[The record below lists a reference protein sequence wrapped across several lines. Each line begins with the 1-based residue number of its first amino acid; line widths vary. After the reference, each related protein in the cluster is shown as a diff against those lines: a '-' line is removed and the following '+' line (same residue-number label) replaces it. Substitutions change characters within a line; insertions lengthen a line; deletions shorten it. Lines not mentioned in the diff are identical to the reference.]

1 MKMHE
6 RQKTNDAISA
16 ESFVSKK
23 PVRIF
28 VTIALTVFIAE
39 AFLMMLLHYL
49 PQQTFWMNAFLD
61 ATLLVALISPVFYFF
76 LFKPLVT
83 HNRERLE
90 IEETL
95 RQNEEEQ
102 FKIMIRASLDGFWIT
117 DLRGRFQEVND
128 AYCVLMGYS
137 REELLKMNVTG
148 IEAMETPKATARHIS
163 RVLDTGGD
171 RFETRQRRKDG
182 RILDMEISANYS
194 PLHGGRI
201 YCFSHDITDRKRTED
216 ELKLSAQILSNVSDT
231 VFLLDLDG
239 HFIYLNEAAWKSRGY
254 TQDEMM
260 AMNLHELNT
269 PEQNTQYAQRMKAL
283 TEIGQGFFESAHRCK
298 NGTTMPVEVSARVIE
313 SGGRKVLLS
322 VIRDITER
330 KRTQELLSENESR
343 LKDLF
348 ENLSSGVAVYHVS
361 PDGQDFFI
369 SDFNRAAEHIDQVQ
383 REDLIGKN
391 VVTVFPGITTIGL
404 LDVFRRVWT
413 SGVAE
418 HFPVSFYQDDRITGW
433 RENYVYKLP
442 NGEIAAIY
450 NDLTKEKQ
458 AEEQLQHLAHYDAL
472 TGLPNRTLFSDR
484 LQQALATAKRSDA
497 HMALLLLDLD
507 KFKPV
512 NDTLGHAVGDLLLIE
527 VGKRLQACVR
537 ESDTVSRL
545 GGDEFVV
552 LLPTLEAE
560 PDAMRVAEKIRN
572 ALSQPFVLADH
583 HIGISASIGV
593 AVYPQH
599 GSDERT
605 LTKNADTAMYV
616 AKNAGN
622 NNARLFQPDLL
633 GW

>member
-16 ESFVSKK
+16 ESFVSKQ

-605 LTKNADTAMYV
+605 LTKNADTAMYA
-616 AKNAGN
+616 AKNAGH
-622 NNARLFQPDLL
+622 NNARLYQPDQR
-633 GW
+633 G

>member
-1 MKMHE
+1 M
-6 RQKTNDAISA
+6 
-16 ESFVSKK
+16 
-23 PVRIF
+23 
-28 VTIALTVFIAE
+28 
-39 AFLMMLLHYL
+39 
-49 PQQTFWMNAFLD
+49 
-61 ATLLVALISPVFYFF
+61 
-76 LFKPLVT
+76 
-83 HNRERLE
+83 
-90 IEETL
+90 
-95 RQNEEEQ
+95 
-102 FKIMIRASLDGFWIT
+102 
-117 DLRGRFQEVND
+117 
-128 AYCVLMGYS
+128 
-137 REELLKMNVTG
+137 
-148 IEAMETPKATARHIS
+148 
-163 RVLDTGGD
+163 
-171 RFETRQRRKDG
+171 
-182 RILDMEISANYS
+182 
-194 PLHGGRI
+194 
-201 YCFSHDITDRKRTED
+201 
-216 ELKLSAQILSNVSDT
+216 KLSAQILSNVSDT

>member
-1 MKMHE
+1 M
-6 RQKTNDAISA
+6 
-16 ESFVSKK
+16 
-23 PVRIF
+23 
-28 VTIALTVFIAE
+28 FIAE